1 MTIIEK
7 MYAGEKLSEK
17 ELSAL
22 VFADVEDD
30 CEIVTESEGEESR
43 WTRTVDTIIKVGEDY
58 WDIPW
63 ERGLTEYQKNAFEEQ
78 PFRVKPIKEVIT
90 VTRWVPLE
98 ETDE

>member
-22 VFADVEDD
+22 IYEDVEDD
-30 CEIVTESEGEESR
+30 YEIITELKGEELR
-43 WTRTVDTIIKVGEDY
+43 WTRIMDTIIKIGEDY

-63 ERGLTEYQKNAFEEQ
+63 RCGLTEYQENEFWEQ
-78 PFRVKPIKEVIT
+78 PFRVKPVEEVVT

-98 ETDE
+98 ESNE

>member
-17 ELSAL
+17 ELEGL
-22 VFADVEDD
+22 VYEDAGD
-30 CEIVTESEGEESR
+30 DYEIITESEGEESR

-63 ERGLTEYQKNAFEEQ
+63 ERGLTEYQEDEFWEQ
-78 PFRVKPIKEVIT
+78 PFRVKPVEEVIT

>member
-7 MYAGEKLSEK
+7 IYAGEKLSEK

-22 VFADVEDD
+22 IYEDVEDD
-30 CEIVTESEGEESR
+30 YEIITELKGEELR
-43 WTRTVDTIIKVGEDY
+43 WTRIMDTIIKIGEDY

-63 ERGLTEYQKNAFEEQ
+63 RCGLTEYQENEFWEQ
-78 PFRVKPIKEVIT
+78 PFRVKPVEEVVT

-98 ETDE
+98 EPNE